1 MNGSFC
7 EATLQYLPTYSDF
20 KELRSTYIA
29 NCVFINFL
37 THTAIMWN
45 IITIYAIRKASSL
58 PKTLRTHM
66 LSLAVS
72 DVGVGL
78 FAQPFY
84 TSLLVR
90 LLQQNHLGCNYYLV
104 LNVCG
109 YFFSFGSFLGVVAVS
124 VDRFLA
130 VHLHLRYQEL
140 VTFKRVVVE
149 VMAIWTVSTFL
160 SFFILWGTIS
170 LRDFIVS
177 ATAAIGFTLM
187 FVVYIRMY
195 LIIRRHKNQIRSMLV
210 QDVPQAAEM
219 TNFAGLIKSTVGVFY
234 VCLVFLACYLPYLIC
249 IAVIKI
255 NGTSTTLKKFH
266 LFALTVVFL
275 NSSLNPVI
283 YCWKMRHIQHAIME
297 ILRSM
302 SWRRRQPS
310 RLHYDRSLSFVHVDN

>member
-1 MNGSFC
+1 MLF
-7 EATLQYLPTYSDF
+7 
-20 KELRSTYIA
+20 RS
-29 NCVFINFL
+29 
-37 THTAIMWN
+37 
-45 IITIYAIRKASSL
+45 
-58 PKTLRTHM
+58 
-66 LSLAVS
+66 
-72 DVGVGL
+72 
-78 FAQPFY
+78 
-84 TSLLVR
+84 
-90 LLQQNHLGCNYYLV
+90 

-109 YFFSFGSFLGVVAVS
+109 YFFSLASSLGVVAVS

-160 SFFILWGTIS
+160 SFLILWGSIP
-170 LRDFIVS
+170 LRDFIIS
-177 ATAAIGFTLM
+177 ATAAIGFTVM

-210 QDVPQAAEM
+210 QDVSHPAEM

-234 VCLVFLACYLPYLIC
+234 VCLVFLVCYLPYLTC

>member
-7 EATLQYLPTYSDF
+7 EATLEYLPTYSDF

-109 YFFSFGSFLGVVAVS
+109 HFFSLASFLGVVAVS

-149 VMAIWTVSTFL
+149 VMAIWTASTFL
-160 SFFILWGTIS
+160 SFFILWGTK